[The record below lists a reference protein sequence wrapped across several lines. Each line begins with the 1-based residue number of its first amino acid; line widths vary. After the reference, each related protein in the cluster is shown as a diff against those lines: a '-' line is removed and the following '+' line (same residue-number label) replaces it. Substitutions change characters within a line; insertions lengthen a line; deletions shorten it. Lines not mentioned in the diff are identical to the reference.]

1 MKTDTPRTNR
11 FYASF
16 ADGECI
22 PNQDEW
28 LALCESLERELTAA
42 RAEIERLDVSGIHS
56 CHDNCQRP
64 NCVLRKELKEVTNQC
79 GKLIKTIEPL
89 EYWRDISECD
99 CSNPLPQGGCLRCD
113 LERILK
119 TTNPNELCDT
129 DSATI

>member
-1 MKTDTPRTNR
+1 MNKDTPRTNR

-28 LALCESLERELTAA
+28 LALCESLESELTAVT
-42 RAEIERLDVSGIHS
+42 E
-56 CHDNCQRP
+56 QRD
-64 NCVLRKELKEVTNQC
+64 
-79 GKLIKTIEPL
+79 KLIKAIEPL

-119 TTNPNELCDT
+119 PTNPNEL
-129 DSATI
+129 

>member
-1 MKTDTPRTNR
+1 MTWRNAT
-11 FYASF
+11 
-16 ADGECI
+16 ELELQQ
-22 PNQDEW
+22 QDQIQN
-28 LALCESLERELTAA
+28 LERELTAA
-42 RAEIERLDVSGIHS
+42 RAEIERLDTVGIHS
-56 CHDNCQRP
+56 CHNGCQRP

-119 TTNPNELCDT
+119 TTNNT
-129 DSATI
+129 KQK

>member
-28 LALCESLERELTAA
+28 LALCESLESELTAA

>member
-1 MKTDTPRTNR
+1 MNTDTPRTNR